1 MERIKRQL
9 DDIVDVNNNNKKQ
22 KIFATTN
29 QFNFENLANEIIYDI
44 FEYLDVYDIYYGF
57 YHLNKRFKNL
67 TIYSNL
73 HCQVDISTM
82 SKSNFESYYEDI
94 IKPNKNRIKILRL
107 SNPFTIDLIFSP
119 PRVIYIL
126 ITFLKHLIYLPKLHS
141 LTVSTIDN
149 IPNPSSIFIQ
159 IFQLTKFKYC
169 KIKHNEDGSPINFD
183 ECKQS
188 SIEHLIIDSPFRY
201 ELFNKLL
208 TCLPKLRHLS
218 INYLTGSNY
227 SEIDFYPILLKDL
240 KSVSFGIY
248 SVHFEEFKKLTENFF
263 NSIESLRISTHN
275 NSSYSH
281 AKQWEELI
289 SSSMPNLRSFDLQNH
304 YAGAMQKFLYSCLGG
319 KFGSKFW
326 TEKQWFFKNQDGDH
340 KSSDNGLFFSINPYR
355 KYHTFHWHSDHYN
368 AFRSRRIIFK
378 SVKHLYICGKQAINN
393 SVSYFPNVTE
403 LTIKDY
409 ARIYCGSM
417 LAALNEMI
425 PLKQLNKLTIDCND
439 FPINKLVNLL
449 SLTPNLRTLKW
460 NFQSVDHPQLKLI
473 QQSETFRFVS
483 RTNKIQNLEIAHSCT
498 LYEIYF
504 LVDLFPQLE
513 CLKTGI
519 NRKEFVI
526 IARHFVSKMP
536 HLFYLCITDLSKTYS
551 QKLNILIKAE
561 NLLDD
566 YFIKFVD
573 RDFYLWW

>member
-1 MERIKRQL
+1 
-9 DDIVDVNNNNKKQ
+9 
-22 KIFATTN
+22 
-29 QFNFENLANEIIYDI
+29 
-44 FEYLDVYDIYYGF
+44 
-57 YHLNKRFKNL
+57 
-67 TIYSNL
+67 
-73 HCQVDISTM
+73 M

-473 QQSETFRFVS
+473 QQSETFRSVS
-483 RTNKIQNLEIAHSCT
+483 RTNKIQNSKFGNCSLLYIIRNLFSC
-498 LYEIYF
+498 
-504 LVDLFPQLE
+504 
-513 CLKTGI
+513 
-519 NRKEFVI
+519 
-526 IARHFVSKMP
+526 
-536 HLFYLCITDLSKTYS
+536 
-551 QKLNILIKAE
+551 
-561 NLLDD
+561 
-566 YFIKFVD
+566 
-573 RDFYLWW
+573 